1 MKLLIQNC
9 TWIHPGEPYSGETI
23 SIRIRDGKI
32 SEIGQQLDYDPDEQL
47 IDSTGHFASPGW
59 IDLTG
64 GKGSPFQ
71 AQNETATSLCY
82 AAAAGGFT
90 SVQISPDQKTI
101 IQSVESVSYYRNY
114 FNENGIRFRVS
125 AAATQNLQGSKMA
138 EILTLAEAGA
148 SSFSSVFPITNAR
161 LMANLLLY
169 MQHAD
174 TVLIHSSWDPVL
186 ATGQIHEGSVA
197 HNRGLE
203 GIPSLAEEIMVER
216 DISILQYTQ
225 GKLHIPCVSAEGSV
239 QKLISGKKQ
248 LSGLSFSVAAHQLLF
263 TDKALDSFDTVH
275 KVFPPYRLETDRL
288 ALIEAVKSGE
298 VDAIVSDHTPLH
310 SDLKVIEFGNASF
323 GISSLETTY
332 SALMTA
338 IPELSVSTQIN
349 LLVNGPGKVLGVEP
363 NKLQPGAIADITIF
377 SPEKVWTPIEKNW
390 QSRSRNSPFFGQAL
404 NGAVIGVVTSTGFHP
419 NPHLA
424 ELTS

>member
-32 SEIGQQLDYDPDEQL
+32 SEIGQQLKTTHDEEL
-47 IDSTGHFASPGW
+47 IDASGHFASPGW
-59 IDLTG
+59 IDLKC
-64 GKGSPFQ
+64 GKGSPTQ
-71 AQNETATSLCY
+71 PQNETATSLSV

-90 SVQISPDQKTI
+90 SVQISPEQKTI
-101 IQSVESVSYYRNY
+101 IQSVESVSYFRNY
-114 FNENGIRFRVS
+114 ANENGVRFIVS
-125 AAATQNLQGSKMA
+125 AAATQNLQGCKMA

-148 SSFSSVFPITNAR
+148 SSFSSAFPITNAR
-161 LMANLLLY
+161 FMTNLLLY

-174 TVLIHSSWDPVL
+174 TVLFHSSWDPML
-186 ATGQIHEGSVA
+186 ATGQIHEGNVA

-216 DISILQYTQ
+216 DISILHYTQ
-225 GKLHIPCVSAEGSV
+225 GKLHIPCVSAAGSV
-239 QKLISGKKQ
+239 QKLVQGKKQ
-248 LSGLSFSVAAHQLLF
+248 LPGLSFSVAAHQLLF
-263 TDKALDSFDTVH
+263 TDNELDSFETVH

-310 SDLKVIEFGNASF
+310 SDFKVIEFGNASF

-332 SALMTA
+332 SALMMA
-338 IPELSVSTQIN
+338 IPDLSVETQVN
-349 LLVNGPGKVLGVEP
+349 LLVNGPHNVLGIAP
-363 NKLQPGAIADITIF
+363 YKLQEGVQADFTIF
-377 SPEKVWTPIEKNW
+377 SPQKVWTPNENNW
-390 QSRSRNSPFFGQAL
+390 QSRSRNSPFFGRPL
-404 NGAVIGVVTSTGFHP
+404 NGAVIGVITSTGYHP

-424 ELTS
+424 EPTS